1 MAILCL
7 WEFTQRDSSG
17 AVTLA
22 IFFFFS
28 MMAILGWASFKV
40 IRIAQRSVSLHK
52 NPAYILYSDP
62 ASLNRWGFLYVQF
75 RATAY
80 YFVVPV
86 LLHTLIKAMFIAFGQ
101 EHGTTQAVALVLI
114 ELAYLIIIGFMRP
127 FMDKRTNI
135 FNIAI
140 CSINFI
146 NVIFLL
152 VFTNVFKGPVS
163 TFTFLVSIIELTA
176 LRGSSL
182 VLWELSSSY

>member
-7 WEFTQRDSSG
+7 WELTERDSSG

-22 IFFFFS
+22 VFFFFS
-28 MMAILGWASFKV
+28 MTAILGWASFKV

-86 LLHTLIKAMFIAFGQ
+86 LLYTLMKAMFIAFGQ
-101 EHGTTQAVALVLI
+101 GNGTVQAVALVLI
-114 ELAYLIIIGFMRP
+114 EVGYLIIVAFMRP

-152 VFTNVFKGPVS
+152 VFTNIFKGPVS
-163 TFTFLVSIIELTA
+163 APTLLI
-176 LRGSSL
+176 
-182 VLWELSSSY
+182 

>member
-1 MAILCL
+1 
-7 WEFTQRDSSG
+7 
-17 AVTLA
+17 
-22 IFFFFS
+22 

-40 IRIAQRSVSLHK
+40 IHIAQRSVSLHK

-86 LLHTLIKAMFIAFGQ
+86 LLHTLVKAMFIAFGQ
-101 EHGTTQAVALVLI
+101 NQGTAQAIALVLI
-114 ELAYLIIIGFMRP
+114 ELAYLITIALMRP

-146 NVIFLL
+146 NAVFLL
-152 VFTNVFKGPVS
+152 VFTNIFKGPVS
-163 TFTFLVSIIELTA
+163 KSTFLVSIIELMA
-176 LRGSSL
+176 IRGSSL
-182 VLWELSSSY
+182 VLWELSFSS

>member
-1 MAILCL
+1 
-7 WEFTQRDSSG
+7 
-17 AVTLA
+17 
-22 IFFFFS
+22 
-28 MMAILGWASFKV
+28 MAILGWASFKV

-86 LLHTLIKAMFIAFGQ
+86 LLHTLIKAMFIALGQ
-101 EHGTTQAVALVLI
+101 NHGTTQAVALVLI
-114 ELAYLIIIGFMRP
+114 EFVYLIIIGFMRP

-163 TFTFLVSIIELTA
+163 ISTFLVLATELIVI
-176 LRGSSL
+176 RGSLL
-182 VLWELSSSY
+182 VLWVSFSSS